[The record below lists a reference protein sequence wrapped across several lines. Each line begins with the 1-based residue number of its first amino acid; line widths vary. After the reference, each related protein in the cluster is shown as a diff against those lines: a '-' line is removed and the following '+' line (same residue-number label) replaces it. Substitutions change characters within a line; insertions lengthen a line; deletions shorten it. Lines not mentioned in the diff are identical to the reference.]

1 MDVPMP
7 ELPSRNSKYIEKQN
21 PKPFYTHEI
30 KEGREVIG
38 YLQLVEYFRKGSIPH
53 LEYKLNE
60 ECWNKGVMSKE
71 LPKYLKMIARD
82 GYNKMLA
89 LVTPDNVASKRLLD
103 KNGFVFVADI
113 GGKQSYIID
122 LNHTKQDIEFVT
134 NVMAWHAENNRILL
148 ERHGK

>member
-1 MDVPMP
+1 MHVPTP
-7 ELPSRNSKYIEKQN
+7 ELPSRNSKYIEKLT
-21 PKPFYTHEI
+21 PKPYCRTDI
-30 KEGREVIG
+30 YEGHKKIG
-38 YLQLVEYFRKGSIPH
+38 YIQMVNYFRKGSVPH
-53 LEYKLNE
+53 IEYSLDQE
-60 ECWNKGVMSKE
+60 FWNKGIMSKE
-71 LPKYLKMIARD
+71 LSKYLKYRKKWKDTRMI
-82 GYNKMLA
+82 A